1 MAAPSLSEP
10 GVKGEC
16 DRELEWKEAARRDP
30 KALCSLAFWQIR
42 QPFQPR
48 GNHFFRRPL
57 SLEGTSP
64 KQIITMGSLLP
75 SKASRQRP
83 KVTQLCFSTLLTLF
97 QIQPALTTHL
107 LKILRGP
114 LENPL
119 ILSDILTIYVIPK
132 RCYRALVE

>member
-1 MAAPSLSEP
+1 MAAPTIPEP

-48 GNHFFRRPL
+48 GNHIFRRPW

-64 KQIITMGSLLP
+64 KQIITMGFLASFKGIQAEAKSNTAVLLSSADTISDP
-75 SKASRQRP
+75 TSSEN
-83 KVTQLCFSTLLTLF
+83 TL
-97 QIQPALTTHL
+97 A
-107 LKILRGP
+107 
-114 LENPL
+114 ENPQG
-119 ILSDILTIYVIPK
+119 SP
-132 RCYRALVE
+132 REPFNLV